1 MKTLD
6 EALQHILTYPIL
18 PVFYHDDASICLET
32 VKACYAGGIRVFEFV
47 NRGAKAKDN
56 FAYLVQQRDASFP
69 ELLLGIGTIKTKE
82 DATDFLALGADF
94 IVSPITAPEIAEVT
108 IEKDIL
114 WIPGCM
120 TPTEISIAEK
130 TGAPLAKLFP
140 GNVLGTDFLKAIKP
154 LFPGMR
160 FMPTGGV
167 SPTPENIGSWF
178 KAGVSAVGMGSKL
191 FEKPNGEDEGYQ
203 WLIDK
208 SRALTDIVYGVKP

>member
-6 EALQHILTYPIL
+6 AALQHILTYPIL

-32 VKACYAGGIRVFEFV
+32 IKACYAGGIRVFEFV

-56 FAYLVQQRDASFP
+56 FAHLVQQRDEHFP
-69 ELLLGIGTIKTKE
+69 EMLLGIGTIKSKE
-82 DATDFLALGADF
+82 EAENFLTLGADF
-94 IVSPITAPEIAEVT
+94 IVSPITDAKIAQVT
-108 IEKDIL
+108 IQKDIL

-140 GNVLGTDFLKAIKP
+140 GNLLGTDFLKAIKP
-154 LFPGMR
+154 LFPHMR

-167 SPTPENIGSWF
+167 SPTAESIDAWF
-178 KAGVSAVGMGSKL
+178 DAGVSAVGMGSKL
-191 FEKPNGEDEGYQ
+191 FEKPADAEGYQ
-203 WLIDK
+203 WLVDK
-208 SRALTDIVYGVKP
+208 AKALTNIVYKKA